1 MRYAVI
7 ENGVVVN
14 IAESESA
21 LTASWVQ
28 SDSARIGDSF
38 DGSVFGAPTPP
49 LSELAAD
56 AREAR
61 DALLRQTDWVALKA
75 LESGVAVASDM
86 ASYRQALRDVP
97 QQEGFPNSINWPTE
111 PE

>member
-14 IAESESA
+14 VAESESA
-21 LTASWVQ
+21 LSASWVQ
-28 SDSARIGDSF
+28 SNSAKIGDSF
-38 DGSVFGAPTPP
+38 DGSVFGTPTLS

-61 DALLRQTDWVALKA
+61 DALLRETDWTALKA
-75 LESGVAVASDM
+75 LESGVVASDM

-97 QQEGFPNSINWPTE
+97 QQEGFPNSINWPAK